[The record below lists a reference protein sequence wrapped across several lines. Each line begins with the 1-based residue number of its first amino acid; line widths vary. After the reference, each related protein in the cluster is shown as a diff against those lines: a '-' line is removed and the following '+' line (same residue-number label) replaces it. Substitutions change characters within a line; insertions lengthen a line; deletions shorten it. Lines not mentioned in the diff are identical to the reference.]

1 MKMMLMMK
9 KKTKPKPK
17 GKNKYIV
24 CLFLSFQE
32 VNSSSSTIRFI
43 LFDMIFLF
51 SLIRCVFKGNVCNS

>member
-9 KKTKPKPK
+9 KKTEPKPK